1 MFGFIEYSTAIFD
14 VIFGIILYALL
25 NIFITD
31 FTIKISIFI
40 VFALPI
46 FILSI
51 TGIYKEKFFHI
62 LIYLFKFFMNRNVY
76 VFSKSD

>member
-1 MFGFIEYSTAIFD
+1 M
-14 VIFGIILYALL
+14 IFGIILYAFL